1 MEDNDYKARQE
12 MLRELN
18 QMLDAEMAKPIQERN
33 YDRIEELLHS
43 YADVI
48 GIAYEKYK
56 KLFFYYN
63 RAEENGLKNA

>member
-1 MEDNDYKARQE
+1 MQVTAMEDNDYKARQE

-18 QMLDAEMAKPIQERN
+18 QMLDAEMAKPITERD

-48 GIAYEKYK
+48 GID
-56 KLFFYYN
+56 N
-63 RAEENGLKNA
+63 